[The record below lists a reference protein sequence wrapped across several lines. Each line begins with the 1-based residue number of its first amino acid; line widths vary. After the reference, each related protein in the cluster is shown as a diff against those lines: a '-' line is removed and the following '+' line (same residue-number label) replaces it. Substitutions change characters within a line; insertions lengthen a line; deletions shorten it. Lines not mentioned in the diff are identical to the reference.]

1 MGGERNGVERALID
15 SFLRFSPLNFLDFG
29 CAPFEFFERPFI
41 TVIQGVHR
49 RTKRQV
55 KNPHAGPSAIRLRGL
70 LSFLFPILSHSV
82 PCGKT

>member
-41 TVIQGVHR
+41 FDTGR
-49 RTKRQV
+49 SP
-55 KNPHAGPSAIRLRGL
+55 KNKETS
-70 LSFLFPILSHSV
+70 
-82 PCGKT
+82 

>member
-41 TVIQGVHR
+41 NFDTGR
-49 RTKRQV
+49 SPKTKET
-55 KNPHAGPSAIRLRGL
+55 S
-70 LSFLFPILSHSV
+70 
-82 PCGKT
+82 